1 MSKTANHQKAESPKT
16 VSASSDLTK
25 SSSEKSTSTKLS
37 PIKFLSADSE
47 DSALTLR
54 LKQYLKP
61 EDIEQVWEAYRY
73 ADHAHEGVLRKTGEP
88 YITHPVSVACVLAD
102 LHMDVPTIL
111 AALLHDVVED
121 TDITTQDIREK
132 FGQQVADLVDG
143 VTKLDKIEFQSA
155 SVAQAENFRKMLLA
169 MSQDVRVILVKL
181 ADRLHNM
188 QTLEAMKP
196 EKQKLIAR
204 ETLDIYAP
212 IANRLSLNAIYQEL
226 EDLSFQ
232 YLHPMRHSAISNAVK
247 AARGN
252 RKEVVSK
259 ILESIKQQLA
269 AMNIDAEVSGREKH
283 LYSIYKKMSGKST
296 AFSQIYDIYGFRVVV
311 KDLSSCYIALGAL
324 HALYKPIPSKFKD
337 YIAIPKAN
345 GYQSLHTTLFGPFGT
360 PIEVQIRSAEMHNI
374 ADAGVAAHWLYKASD
389 AELTALQQKT
399 HQWLQRLLEIQSD
412 STDSLDFLE
421 HLKIDL
427 FPDEVYVFTPKGKIL
442 ALPKGATAVDF
453 AYAVHTDIGN
463 SCVAVR
469 INQELAPLR
478 TELHNGDH
486 VEIITGSLAKPN
498 PAWLNYVVTGRAR
511 AHIRHFLKSQQSTES
526 AHLGERMLN
535 QALRALHVEPSQI
548 TEAQWQKLVRDYGL
562 KKKSE
567 ILTDIGL
574 GKRQNVMVAHQ
585 LLATGEVKEEPPE
598 GAIGKFLGAN
608 FLGKIFGKTAKPL
621 DTITIRGSEGMA
633 VQFAQCCRP
642 IPGDPILGFIN
653 KDKGL
658 VIHTHDCP
666 AIRKFRLDPE
676 KWLDVEWEPENQR
689 LYKANLALTVAN
701 QPGMLAK
708 IASGIAEAG
717 SNIDN
722 VSVEEA
728 DGSTYANLYFTVQVK
743 NRIHLAELMR
753 GLRKIPDVVRINRGK
768 GNAVSNTTKKSSQ

>member
-1 MSKTANHQKAESPKT
+1 MPKTAKNNKAESLKPVT
-16 VSASSDLTK
+16 APL
-25 SSSEKSTSTKLS
+25 L
-37 PIKFLSADSE
+37 PADSK

-54 LKQYLKP
+54 LQHYLTP
-61 EDIEQVWEAYRY
+61 QDIDQIWEGYRY
-73 ADHAHEGVLRKTGEP
+73 AYAAHDGVVRKTGEP
-88 YITHPVSVACVLAD
+88 YIMHPVSVACVLAD

-121 TDITTQDIREK
+121 TSITTEDIKIK
-132 FGQQVADLVDG
+132 FGLQVAELVDG

-155 SVAQAENFRKMLLA
+155 SQAQAENFRKMLLA

-188 QTLEAMKP
+188 QTLEAMNP
-196 EKQKLIAR
+196 EKQKLIAK

-212 IANRLSLNAIYQEL
+212 IANRLGLNAIYQEL
-226 EDLSFQ
+226 EDLSFK
-232 YLHPMRHSAISNAVK
+232 YLYPMRYSAISKAVK

-259 ILESIKQQLA
+259 ILNSIKEQMQAL
-269 AMNIDAEVSGREKH
+269 NIDAEISGREKH
-283 LYSIYKKMSGKST
+283 LYSIYKKMAGKT
-296 AFSQIYDIYGFRVVV
+296 TNFSQIYDIYGFRVVV
-311 KDLSSCYIALGAL
+311 KDLPSCYLALGAL

-337 YIAIPKAN
+337 YVAIPKAN

-360 PIEVQIRSAEMHNI
+360 PIEVQIRSEEMHNI
-374 ADAGVAAHWLYKASD
+374 ADAGVAAHWLYKSSD
-389 AELTALQQKT
+389 AQLTALQQQT
-399 HQWLQRLLEIQSD
+399 HQWLQRLLEIQSE

-453 AYAVHTDIGN
+453 AYAVHSDIGN

-486 VEIITGSLAKPN
+486 VEIITGVIAKPN
-498 PAWLNYVVTGRAR
+498 PAWLNYVISGRAR
-511 AHIRHFLKSQQSTES
+511 AHIRHFMKSQQSADS
-526 AHLGERMLN
+526 AHIGERMLN
-535 QALRALHVEPSQI
+535 QALRALHVDAASI
-548 TEAQWQKLVRDYGL
+548 TEVHWQKLIRDYAV
-562 KKKSE
+562 KHKSE
-567 ILTDIGL
+567 ILSDIGL

-585 LLATGEVKEEPPE
+585 LLAMTDDHLEKHTKLP
-598 GAIGKFLGAN
+598 A
-608 FLGKIFGKTAKPL
+608 TSL
-621 DTITIRGSEGMA
+621 DTITIRGTEGMA

-666 AIRKFRLDPE
+666 SVRKFKLDPD
-676 KWLDVEWEPENQR
+676 KWLDLEWEPENQR
-689 LYKANLALTVAN
+689 LFKTNLNLTVAN

-708 IASGIAEAG
+708 IASGIADAG

-728 DGSTYANLYFTVQVK
+728 DGSAYANLYFTVQVR

-753 GLRKIPDVVRINRGK
+753 GLRKIPDVVRINRAK
-768 GNAVSNTTKKSSQ
+768 GNPAGNGSRSSSQ

>member
-1 MSKTANHQKAESPKT
+1 MSNPATNHAAELS
-16 VSASSDLTK
+16 K
-25 SSSEKSTSTKLS
+25 SSATKLGLDKLGSEKLALA
-37 PIKFLSADSE
+37 PLLPADSE
-47 DSALTLR
+47 DSALTLL

-61 EDIEQVWEAYRY
+61 QDIAQVWEGYRY
-73 ADHAHEGVLRKTGEP
+73 AFKAHDGVVRKTGEP
-88 YITHPVSVACVLAD
+88 YIIHPVSVACILAE
-102 LHMDVPTIL
+102 LHMDIPTIM

-121 TDITTQDIREK
+121 TPITAGDIKDI
-132 FGQQVADLVDG
+132 FGQQVAELVDG

-155 SVAQAENFRKMLLA
+155 SQAQAENFRKMLLA

-188 QTLEAMKP
+188 QTLEAMRP
-196 EKQKLIAR
+196 EKQRLIAK

-212 IANRLSLNAIYQEL
+212 IANRLGLNAIYQEL
-226 EDLSFQ
+226 EDLSFK
-232 YLHPMRHSAISNAVK
+232 YLYPMRYSAISKAVK

-259 ILESIKQQLA
+259 ILDSIKQQLLSL
-269 AMNIDAEVSGREKH
+269 NIEAEVSGREKH
-283 LYSIYKKMSGKST
+283 LYSIYKKMSGKTT

-311 KDLSSCYIALGAL
+311 KDLSSCYLALGAL
-324 HALYKPIPSKFKD
+324 HGLYKPIPSKFKD

-389 AELTALQQKT
+389 AQLTALQQQT
-399 HQWLQRLLEIQSD
+399 HQWLQRLLEIQSE
-412 STDSLDFLE
+412 SSDSLDFLE

-453 AYAVHTDIGN
+453 AYAVHSDVGN

-469 INQELAPLR
+469 INQDLAPLR

-486 VEIITGSLAKPN
+486 VEIITGALAKPN

-526 AHLGERMLN
+526 GHLGERLLN
-535 QALRALHVEPSQI
+535 KALRALHLEPNQI
-548 TEAQWQKLVRDYGL
+548 TEVHWQKLIRDYGV

-585 LLATGEVKEEPPE
+585 LLAMTDENLEKHTKLP
-598 GAIGKFLGAN
+598 
-608 FLGKIFGKTAKPL
+608 AKSL
-621 DTITIRGSEGMA
+621 DTITIHGTEGMA

-666 AIRKFRLDPE
+666 SVSKFKLDPD
-676 KWLDVEWEPENQR
+676 KWLDVEWEPDSDK
-689 LYKANLALTVAN
+689 LFKTNLNLTVAN

-708 IASGIAEAG
+708 IASGIADAG

-728 DGSTYANLYFTVQVK
+728 DGSAYANLYFTVQVK
-743 NRIHLAELMR
+743 NRIHLADLMR
-753 GLRKIPDVVRINRGK
+753 GLRKIPDVVRINRSK
-768 GNAVSNTTKKSSQ
+768 GNIASVAKKPAQ

>member
-1 MSKTANHQKAESPKT
+1 MPKSATAHKTA
-16 VSASSDLTK
+16 
-25 SSSEKSTSTKLS
+25 SSSTHAHPLAAELLLPADRDDSPLS
-37 PIKFLSADSE
+37 SRLKHYLKSE
-47 DSALTLR
+47 DIA
-54 LKQYLKP
+54 
-61 EDIEQVWEAYRY
+61 QVWEAYRY
-73 ADHAHEGVLRKTGEP
+73 ADQAHQGVVRKTGEP
-88 YITHPVSVACVLAD
+88 YISHPVSVACILAD
-102 LHMDVPTIL
+102 MHMDLPTIM

-121 TDITTQDIREK
+121 TDISTDDIKEK
-132 FGQQVADLVDG
+132 FGQQVAELVDG

-188 QTLEAMKP
+188 QTLEGMRP
-196 EKQKLIAR
+196 EKQKLIAK

-212 IANRLSLNAIYQEL
+212 IANRLGLNEIYQEL
-226 EDLSFQ
+226 EDLSFK
-232 YLHPMRHSAISNAVK
+232 YLHPMRYNAIANAVM

-259 ILESIKQQLA
+259 ILESIKHQLVG
-269 AMNIDAEVSGREKH
+269 MKIEAEVSGREKH
-283 LYSIYKKMSGKST
+283 LYSIYKKMSGKTTS
-296 AFSQIYDIYGFRVVV
+296 FSQIYDIYGFRVVV
-311 KDLSSCYIALGAL
+311 KDLVGCYVALGAL
-324 HALYKPIPSKFKD
+324 HGLYKPITSKFKD

-374 ADAGVAAHWLYKASD
+374 AAAGVAAHWLYKSND
-389 AELTALQQKT
+389 AQLTALQQKT

-412 STDSLDFLE
+412 SADSLDFLE

-453 AYAVHTDIGN
+453 AYAVHSGIGN

-469 INQELAPLR
+469 INQDLAPLR

-511 AHIRHFLKSQQSTES
+511 AHIRHYLKSQHSTES

-535 QALRALHVEPSQI
+535 QALRAMHIEPDQI
-548 TEAQWQKLVRDYGL
+548 TEAHWQKLIRDYGL

-585 LLATGEVKEEPPE
+585 LLAMGEMLEESPE
-598 GAIGKFLGAN
+598 GGIGKFLG
-608 FLGKIFGKTAKPL
+608 KIFRKPSKPL

-633 VQFAQCCRP
+633 VQFAPCCRP

-658 VIHTHDCP
+658 VVHTHDCP

-676 KWLDVEWEPENQR
+676 KWLDVEWEPDSEH
-689 LYKANLALTVAN
+689 LYKANLNLTVAN

-708 IASGIAEAG
+708 IASGIADAG

-722 VSVEEA
+722 VSVEEP
-728 DGSTYANLYFTVQVK
+728 DGSSYANLYFTVQVK

-753 GLRKIPDVVRINRGK
+753 GLRKIPDVVRINRSK
-768 GNAVSNTTKKSSQ
+768 GNPATHDGKSVS

>member
-1 MSKTANHQKAESPKT
+1 MPKSATAHKH
-16 VSASSDLTK
+16 ASS
-25 SSSEKSTSTKLS
+25 STHANSLAAELLL
-37 PIKFLSADSE
+37 PADRD
-47 DSALTLR
+47 DSALSLR
-54 LKQYLKP
+54 LKHYLKS
-61 EDIEQVWEAYRY
+61 EDITQVWEAYRY
-73 ADHAHEGVLRKTGEP
+73 ADQAHQGVVRKTGEP
-88 YITHPVSVACVLAD
+88 YISHPVSVACILAD
-102 LHMDVPTIL
+102 MHMDLPTIM

-121 TDITTQDIREK
+121 TDISTDDIKEK
-132 FGQQVADLVDG
+132 FGQQVAELVDG

-188 QTLEAMKP
+188 QTLEGMRP
-196 EKQKLIAR
+196 EKQKLIAK

-212 IANRLSLNAIYQEL
+212 IANRLGLNEIYQEL
-226 EDLSFQ
+226 EDLSFK
-232 YLHPMRHSAISNAVK
+232 YLHPMRYNAIANAVM

-259 ILESIKQQLA
+259 ILESIKHQLVG
-269 AMNIDAEVSGREKH
+269 MKIEAEVSGREKH
-283 LYSIYKKMSGKST
+283 LYSIYKKMIGKTTS
-296 AFSQIYDIYGFRVVV
+296 FSQIYDIYGFRVVV
-311 KDLSSCYIALGAL
+311 KDLASCYSALGAL
-324 HALYKPIPSKFKD
+324 HGLYKPITSKFKD

-374 ADAGVAAHWLYKASD
+374 AAAGVAAHWLYKSSD
-389 AELTALQQKT
+389 AQLTALQQKT

-412 STDSLDFLE
+412 SADSLDFLE

-453 AYAVHTDIGN
+453 AYAVHSGIGN

-469 INQELAPLR
+469 INQDLAPLR

-511 AHIRHFLKSQQSTES
+511 AHIRHYLKSQHSTES

-535 QALRALHVEPSQI
+535 QALRAMHIEPDQI
-548 TEAQWQKLVRDYGL
+548 TEAHWQKLIRDYGL

-585 LLATGEVKEEPPE
+585 LLAMGEMLEESPE
-598 GAIGKFLGAN
+598 GGIGKFLG
-608 FLGKIFGKTAKPL
+608 KIFRKPSKPL

-633 VQFAQCCRP
+633 VQFAPCCRP

-658 VIHTHDCP
+658 VVHTHDCP

-676 KWLDVEWEPENQR
+676 KWLDVEWEPDSEH
-689 LYKANLALTVAN
+689 LYKANLNLTVAN

-708 IASGIAEAG
+708 IASGIADAG

-722 VSVEEA
+722 VSVEEP
-728 DGSTYANLYFTVQVK
+728 DGSSYANLYFTVQVK

-753 GLRKIPDVVRINRGK
+753 GLRKIPDVVRINRSK
-768 GNAVSNTTKKSSQ
+768 GNPATHDGKSVS

>member
-1 MSKTANHQKAESPKT
+1 
-16 VSASSDLTK
+16 
-25 SSSEKSTSTKLS
+25 
-37 PIKFLSADSE
+37 
-47 DSALTLR
+47 
-54 LKQYLKP
+54 
-61 EDIEQVWEAYRY
+61 
-73 ADHAHEGVLRKTGEP
+73 
-88 YITHPVSVACVLAD
+88 
-102 LHMDVPTIL
+102 
-111 AALLHDVVED
+111 
-121 TDITTQDIREK
+121 
-132 FGQQVADLVDG
+132 
-143 VTKLDKIEFQSA
+143 
-155 SVAQAENFRKMLLA
+155 

-196 EKQKLIAR
+196 EKQKLIAK
-204 ETLDIYAP
+204 ETLEIYAP
-212 IANRLSLNAIYQEL
+212 IANRLGLNDIYQAL

-232 YLHPMRHSAISNAVK
+232 YLYPMRFRAISKAIM

-259 ILESIKQQLA
+259 ILESIKQQLISL
-269 AMNIDAEVSGREKH
+269 NIDAEVSGREKH
-283 LYSIYKKMSGKST
+283 LYSIYKKMSGKT
-296 AFSQIYDIYGFRVVV
+296 TTFSQIYDIYGFRVVV
-311 KDLSSCYIALGAL
+311 KDLPSCYLALGAL

-360 PIEVQIRSAEMHNI
+360 PIEVQIRSTEMHNI

-389 AELTALQQKT
+389 AQLTALQQQT
-399 HQWLQRLLEIQSD
+399 HQWLQRLLEIQSE
-412 STDSLDFLE
+412 SSDSLDFLE

-469 INQELAPLR
+469 INHELAPLR

-511 AHIRHFLKSQQSTES
+511 AHIRHFLKAQQSTES
-526 AHLGERMLN
+526 AQLGERMLN
-535 QALRALHVEPSQI
+535 QALRALHVEPNQV
-548 TEAQWQKLVRDYGL
+548 TEQHWQKLIRDYGL

-585 LLATGEVKEEPPE
+585 LLAMAEVVVEPPE
-598 GAIGKFLGAN
+598 GTIGRFLGGK
-608 FLGKIFGKTAKPL
+608 FLGKIFGKTTKKSL

-658 VIHTHDCP
+658 VVHTHDCP
-666 AIRKFRLDPE
+666 AIRKFRLDPD
-676 KWLDVEWEPENQR
+676 KWLDVEWEPESQR
-689 LYKANLALTVAN
+689 LYKTNLNLTVAN

-708 IASGIAEAG
+708 IASGIADAG

-722 VSVEEA
+722 VSVEEE
-728 DGSTYANLYFTVQVK
+728 DGSAYANLYFTVQVK
-743 NRIHLAELMR
+743 DRIHLAELMR
-753 GLRKIPDVVRINRGK
+753 GLRKIPDVVRINRTK
-768 GNAVSNTTKKSSQ
+768 GNAAGNGAKKSSQ

>member
-1 MSKTANHQKAESPKT
+1 MQ
-16 VSASSDLTK
+16 SSDN
-25 SSSEKSTSTKLS
+25 KLAS
-37 PIKFLSADSE
+37 APLLPADSE
-47 DSALTLR
+47 DSALSLR

-61 EDIEQVWEAYRY
+61 QDIAQVWEGYRY
-73 ADHAHEGVLRKTGEP
+73 AFQAHDGIVRKTGEP
-88 YITHPVSVACVLAD
+88 YITHPVSVACILAD
-102 LHMDVPTIL
+102 LHMDVPTVL

-121 TDITTQDIREK
+121 TPITAQDIAEK

-155 SVAQAENFRKMLLA
+155 SEAQAENFRKMLLA

-196 EKQKLIAR
+196 EKQKLIAK

-212 IANRLSLNAIYQEL
+212 IANRLGLNAIYQEL
-226 EDLSFQ
+226 EDLSFK
-232 YLHPMRHSAISNAVK
+232 YLYPMRFRAISKAIM

-259 ILESIKQQLA
+259 ILDSIKQQLS
-269 AMNIDAEVSGREKH
+269 AMNIEAEVSGREKH
-283 LYSIYKKMSGKST
+283 LYSIYKKMTGKT
-296 AFSQIYDIYGFRVVV
+296 TPFSQIYDIYGFRVVV
-311 KDLSSCYIALGAL
+311 KDLASCYIALGAL
-324 HALYKPIPSKFKD
+324 HALYKPISSKFKD

-374 ADAGVAAHWLYKASD
+374 ADAGVAAHWLYKAND
-389 AELTALQQKT
+389 AQLTALQQQT
-399 HQWLQRLLEIQSD
+399 HQWLQRLLEIQGESA
-412 STDSLDFLE
+412 DSLDFLE

-453 AYAVHTDIGN
+453 AYAVHSDVGN

-498 PAWLNYVVTGRAR
+498 PAWLNYVVTSRAR
-511 AHIRHFLKSQQSTES
+511 VHIRHFLKSQQTTES
-526 AHLGERMLN
+526 SHLGERMLN

-548 TEAQWQKLVRDYGL
+548 TEQHWQKLIRDYGL
-562 KKKSE
+562 QKKSE

-585 LLATGEVKEEPPE
+585 LLAMMGEVQEAQPE
-598 GAIGKFLGAN
+598 GAINK
-608 FLGKIFGKTAKPL
+608 FLGKIFGKPTKKPL
-621 DTITIRGSEGMA
+621 DTITILGSEGMA
-633 VQFAQCCRP
+633 VQYAQCCRP

-666 AIRKFRLDPE
+666 AIRKFRLDPD
-676 KWLDVEWEPENQR
+676 KWLDVEWEPDSDR
-689 LYKANLALTVAN
+689 LYKTNLNLTVAN

-708 IASGIAEAG
+708 IAAGIADAG

-722 VSVEEA
+722 VSVEEE
-728 DGSTYANLYFTVQVK
+728 DGSAYANLYFTVQVK

-753 GLRKIPDVVRINRGK
+753 GLRKIPDVVRINRTK
-768 GNAVSNTTKKSSQ
+768 GNAAGNGNSAKEPS

>member
-1 MSKTANHQKAESPKT
+1 MSNPATNHAAELS
-16 VSASSDLTK
+16 K
-25 SSSEKSTSTKLS
+25 SSATKLGLDKLGSEKLALA
-37 PIKFLSADSE
+37 PLLPADSE

-61 EDIEQVWEAYRY
+61 QDIAQVWEGYRY
-73 ADHAHEGVLRKTGEP
+73 AFKAHDGVVRKTGEP
-88 YITHPVSVACVLAD
+88 YIIHPVSVACILAE
-102 LHMDVPTIL
+102 LHLDMPTIM

-121 TDITTQDIREK
+121 TPITAGDIKDI
-132 FGQQVADLVDG
+132 FGQQVAELVDG

-155 SVAQAENFRKMLLA
+155 SQAQAENFRKMLLA

-188 QTLEAMKP
+188 QTLEAMRP
-196 EKQKLIAR
+196 EKQRLIAK

-212 IANRLSLNAIYQEL
+212 IANRLGLNAIYQEL
-226 EDLSFQ
+226 EDLSFK
-232 YLHPMRHSAISNAVK
+232 YLYPMRYSAISKAVK

-259 ILESIKQQLA
+259 ILDSIKQQLLSL
-269 AMNIDAEVSGREKH
+269 NIEAEVSGREKH
-283 LYSIYKKMSGKST
+283 LYSIYKKMSGKTT

-311 KDLSSCYIALGAL
+311 KDLSSCYLALGAL
-324 HALYKPIPSKFKD
+324 HGLYKPIPSKFKD

-389 AELTALQQKT
+389 AQLTALQQQT
-399 HQWLQRLLEIQSD
+399 HQWLQRLLEIQSE
-412 STDSLDFLE
+412 SSDSLDFLE

-453 AYAVHTDIGN
+453 AYAVHSDVGN

-469 INQELAPLR
+469 INQDLAPLR

-486 VEIITGSLAKPN
+486 VEIITGALAKPN

-526 AHLGERMLN
+526 GHLGERLLN
-535 QALRALHVEPSQI
+535 KALRALHVEPNQI
-548 TEAQWQKLVRDYGL
+548 TEVHWQKLIRDYGV

-585 LLATGEVKEEPPE
+585 LLAMTDENLEKHTKLP
-598 GAIGKFLGAN
+598 ARS
-608 FLGKIFGKTAKPL
+608 L
-621 DTITIRGSEGMA
+621 DTITIHGTEGMA

-666 AIRKFRLDPE
+666 SVSKFKLDPD
-676 KWLDVEWEPENQR
+676 KWLDVEWEPDSDK
-689 LYKANLALTVAN
+689 LFKTNLNLTVAN

-708 IASGIAEAG
+708 IASGIADAG

-728 DGSTYANLYFTVQVK
+728 DGSAYANLYFTVQVK
-743 NRIHLAELMR
+743 NRIHLADLMR
-753 GLRKIPDVVRINRGK
+753 GLRKIPDVVRINRSK
-768 GNAVSNTTKKSSQ
+768 GNIASVAKKPAQ